1 METFMSNLYIILA
14 DHHGARYRCDSVDEA
29 VAVSDYL
36 VRKFGGL
43 AYVESTSSTMLDD
56 FEKLTSYFLTKEVN
70 NG

>member
-1 METFMSNLYIILA
+1 MSNIYIILT
-14 DHHGARYRCDSVDEA
+14 DCNDVDYRCDSVDEA